1 MNISSTFE
9 AVSQP
14 SLFTRLADK
23 ALGDEILSG
32 PETRSVLQCPDDELF
47 SLLGAAFQVR
57 EHYFGRRVH
66 LHLLMNAKSGLCPE
80 DCAYCSQSSVSSA
93 PIEKY
98 TLRSKDQI
106 LQDAHKAKEAKALR
120 FCIVT
125 SGRGPTRGEVEE
137 MADVV
142 REIKRSV
149 DIEICCCMGLL
160 DEDKASALKAAGVD
174 RVNHNLNTS
183 RSHHPEICSTHT
195 YEDRLETLRILK
207 KVGLSICCGGIIG
220 MGEAEEDIVD
230 LALALRELDVD
241 SIPVN
246 FLHPIDGTPLEENN
260 DLTPQFCLKVLCLF
274 RFLNPSKEIRV
285 AGGREHNLRS
295 LQALSLYPAN
305 SMFVDG
311 YLTTGG
317 QGIYE
322 AHQMIEDL
330 GFEVD
335 DRSC

>member
-1 MNISSTFE
+1 
-9 AVSQP
+9 
-14 SLFTRLADK
+14 
-23 ALGDEILSG
+23 
-32 PETRSVLQCPDDELF
+32 
-47 SLLGAAFQVR
+47 
-57 EHYFGRRVH
+57 
-66 LHLLMNAKSGLCPE
+66 
-80 DCAYCSQSSVSSA
+80 
-93 PIEKY
+93 
-98 TLRSKDQI
+98 
-106 LQDAHKAKEAKALR
+106 
-120 FCIVT
+120 
-125 SGRGPTRGEVEE
+125 
-137 MADVV
+137 
-142 REIKRSV
+142 
-149 DIEICCCMGLL
+149 
-160 DEDKASALKAAGVD
+160 
-174 RVNHNLNTS
+174 
-183 RSHHPEICSTHT
+183 
-195 YEDRLETLRILK
+195 
-207 KVGLSICCGGIIG
+207 

-322 AHQMIEDL
+322 AHRMIEDL

-335 DRSC
+335 DR